1 MEASHQYFSQIHRLL
16 NLLVIM
22 AEMVEHLVQQ
32 QVEEVLAQQGQMGLA
47 ALAVP
52 TPQQAQL

>member
-1 MEASHQYFSQIHRLL
+1 VEASHQYLAQIHRLL

-22 AEMVEHLVQQ
+22 AEMVEHPLQPLVVVGLVQQ
-32 QVEEVLAQQGQMGLA
+32 GQTVLAV
-47 ALAVP
+47 LAVP